1 MEERSELPFGVT
13 LLAGRIRD
21 PAVGL
26 EQARDAER
34 IGFNR
39 LWLSER
45 YDLKEA
51 AVLCGAFAAVTERI
65 GIGTALV
72 VDAVRHP
79 LMAASFGATMQATF
93 GDRFTLGMSRGV
105 RHHLEPQGFAFS
117 SAAEF
122 EEYARTLKRLWAGE
136 RDGGLEFVDKL
147 QGPAP
152 KLVYGSFAN
161 PKAAR
166 LAARGFDGVLLVP
179 FMTVDSVRAAVER
192 LEDACEQEGRDPA
205 TLAVSH
211 YIVTAPDF
219 SPDDELAVVNA
230 RFVTYLQLTGLGDP
244 IVDANGWDRGPVE
257 ELRARFDGVADH
269 GFHRSE
275 LLEAA
280 AALPREWITAGAA
293 VGSAE
298 QCCETLQGFFDAGVD
313 DIVFHGSSPAE
324 NETLAAAWR
333 ARTARSAA

>member
-1 MEERSELPFGVT
+1 MERPDLPFGVT

-21 PAVGL
+21 PARGL
-26 EQARDAER
+26 QQARDAER

-39 LWLSER
+39 VWISER

-65 GIGTALV
+65 GVGTALV
-72 VDAVRHP
+72 VDSVRHP

-105 RHHLEPQGFAFS
+105 REHLEPQGFSFS
-117 SAAEF
+117 SEAQF
-122 EEYARTLKRLWAGE
+122 EEHAATLKRLWAGE

-147 QGPAP
+147 EGPAP

-161 PKAAR
+161 RRAAR
-166 LAARGFDGVLLVP
+166 LAARAFDGVLLVP
-179 FMTVDSVRAAVER
+179 FMTVDAVRGAVDR
-192 LEDACEQEGRDPA
+192 LREACEQEGRDPA
-205 TLAVSH
+205 TLEVSH

-219 SPDDELAVVNA
+219 STDEELAVVNA
-230 RFVTYLQLTGLGDP
+230 RFVTYLQLTGLGDL
-244 IVDANGWDRGPVE
+244 IADANGWDRAPIE
-257 ELRARFDGVADH
+257 ALRARFDGVTDH
-269 GFHRSE
+269 GFHRDE
-275 LLEAA
+275 LLDAA

-293 VGSAE
+293 VGTAE
-298 QCCETLQGFFDAGVD
+298 QCCDALEAFFDAGVD

-324 NETLAAAWR
+324 NEGLAAAWR
-333 ARTARSAA
+333 ARTVRSAA